1 MGYSNRL
8 ITFSIRPSSRLTYEL
23 YTQWPA
29 SNKQHI
35 YSQNMETR
43 NTPQRKSL
51 TTLDN
56 CSADAILKVQEELKT
71 HGSSLEP
78 GKYMIVTYDE
88 QAGLTRAAFFNS
100 AHDILVKSFEGMTE
114 DAKVKTDLLSFRNSI
129 PEEHEVRFVNV
140 ACSSA

>member
-1 MGYSNRL
+1 
-8 ITFSIRPSSRLTYEL
+8 
-23 YTQWPA
+23 
-29 SNKQHI
+29 
-35 YSQNMETR
+35 MEIC

-56 CSADAILKVQEELKT
+56 CSADAILKVQEELKN

-100 AHDILVKSFEGMTE
+100 AHDILVKNFEGTTE

-140 ACSSA
+140 ACST